1 MEVRYNGASFLPLL
15 LGLEVNDTVWD
26 GEVFAE
32 APFVSSAE
40 AGRYGGCKVVVDVG

>member
-1 MEVRYNGASFLPLL
+1 MVVRDDGTALLPLL
-15 LGLEVNDTVWD
+15 FGFEVDDSIGN

-40 AGRYGGCKVVVDVG
+40 ACWNGG